1 MNTGDPFELL
11 QTIERQCQQKAASL
25 PSAVDTEEKWVGVGF
40 RVGDDRL
47 IADMSEVE
55 EILDLPEV
63 TKVPGVKSW
72 VVGVANVRG
81 SLLPIMD
88 LKGYLL
94 GEDIKNRKMG
104 RVIVIDYKGFNTGL
118 IVDEVYGMRHFLI
131 RDQSDDEPNVH
142 ENLSQYVENMFKREG
157 ESWPIFSFENV
168 VKSEQ
173 FSHVSL

>member
-1 MNTGDPFELL
+1 VNTGDPFEKL
-11 QTIERQCQQKAASL
+11 QDIEQKCQLTATNL

-40 RVGDDRL
+40 RVGNDKL

-94 GEDIKNRKMG
+94 GEDVLNRKMG
-104 RVIVIDYKGFNTGL
+104 RVIVINYKGFSTGL

-131 RDQSDDEPNVH
+131 RDQIDDEPNVH
-142 ENLSQYVENMFKREG
+142 ENISQYVENMFKSEG

-168 VKSEQ
+168 VRDEQ